1 MNSKDLAKSFP
12 SIYSEKYKDTTYK
25 YSLSCVSI
33 DSFEKFMNEF
43 IVLCNTLKM
52 ISEEELLQIIQIR
65 ESQKIIVPDYEEYI
79 DLYSFLDA
87 CSKNEKIQNALQQI
101 FSSCKIYLQEA
112 AFYVNDPLTA
122 ENIHGISINF
132 PINSEQLSR
141 YSDSSFSE
149 LKIYKASNFN
159 NFIINCLL

>member
-1 MNSKDLAKSFP
+1 MAMTEVIWELAYCTKYIISSQLAVPSNGMNYKSLLALLQKNPYMNSKDLAKSFP

-65 ESQKIIVPDYEEYI
+65 ESQKIIVP
-79 DLYSFLDA
+79 
-87 CSKNEKIQNALQQI
+87 
-101 FSSCKIYLQEA
+101 
-112 AFYVNDPLTA
+112 
-122 ENIHGISINF
+122 
-132 PINSEQLSR
+132 EQR
-141 YSDSSFSE
+141 KTFM
-149 LKIYKASNFN
+149 AS
-159 NFIINCLL
+159 L